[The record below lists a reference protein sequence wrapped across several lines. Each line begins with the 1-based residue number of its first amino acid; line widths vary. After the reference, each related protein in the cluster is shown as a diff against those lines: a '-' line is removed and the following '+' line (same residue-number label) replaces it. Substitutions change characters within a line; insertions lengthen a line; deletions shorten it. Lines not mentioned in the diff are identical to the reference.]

1 MINYKNPLYGD
12 SPEDLVKYW
21 LDELEDSDKTE
32 KDWRD
37 DAKAVVDIYRGEDV
51 AATAIGS
58 DGQKMRKNTFNILW
72 SNIETLKPAIYNKT
86 PVPNVQ
92 RRFKD
97 EDQLGKAVAQVLERS
112 LEFMVDASDF
122 DRPMSDAVDDYL
134 LVGRGVTRV
143 RYVPTFGTPEN
154 LESQDVYTTR
164 EEAEERATQIGCVGS
179 HSHDENGKVIYM
191 PCENHE
197 DYEKLVGSPLEM
209 PEGVSEDYEE
219 PVGEVVKEEV
229 VAESVA
235 FEDFRRG
242 TANKWTEVN
251 WVGFQHKLTKQDIE
265 EKFGEE
271 MADSVGIDVYAK
283 EEDDTYD
290 NETNRSQ
297 REGRVRV
304 WEIWCKATKKVYFI
318 APSFKDKPLNETDD
332 PLGLSGF
339 FPVPRPI
346 YSLTTTDSLIPVSEY
361 YLYKTL
367 ATELNNVT
375 KRIIDILKGLRLRG
389 IYDSRMSEIERLMD
403 SGDNKM
409 IPLDGASQYLDAGGL
424 DKAIWM
430 MPIDKYVGV
439 VNQLYAYR
447 QNLITSIYEIT
458 GISDV
463 LRGSSVASETA
474 TAQSI
479 KANYGSMRLQ
489 RRQREVQRYAR
500 DVIRLMAEVIAEQ
513 FSVDTLQKMTGLNFP
528 TEEEK
533 AMMQSQM
540 QMQMQQFQM
549 QAQQMQMQGQQ
560 PAPPPQPD
568 PQMLERL
575 EQPTWEQIQQVA
587 RDDLMREFK
596 VDIETDSTVAAN
608 DAEQQQNITELLTGI
623 TSFLNGI
630 GPAVESGAVPIETA
644 KSLLMAAVRRFKLG
658 TEVETAV
665 DKIGDQPIQNPEQQ
679 AGESGE
685 AEMAKQ
691 QAEMARLQSE
701 QQAEMAK
708 QKMELE
714 LAQSKHQMEM
724 QKLEREAQID
734 QADHQMKMQEMQAK
748 AQSKIVGL

>member
-21 LDELEDSDKTE
+21 LDELEDSDETE

-37 DAKAVVDIYRGEDV
+37 DANKVVDIYRGEDV

-143 RYVPTFGTPEN
+143 RYVPTFGTPEQP
-154 LESQDVYTTR
+154 E
-164 EEAEERATQIGCVGS
+164 G
-179 HSHDENGKVIYM
+179 
-191 PCENHE
+191 
-197 DYEKLVGSPLEM
+197 EM
-209 PEGVSEDYEE
+209 PSEMEENYEE

-229 VAESVA
+229 VAEAVA
-235 FEDFRRG
+235 YKDFRRG
-242 TANKWTEVN
+242 PANKWSEVD

-304 WEIWCKATKKVYFI
+304 WEIWCKTTKKVYFI

-361 YLYKTL
+361 YLYQTL

-389 IYDSRMSEIERLMD
+389 IYDSRMAEIERLMD

-560 PAPPPQPD
+560 PPPPPQPD
-568 PQMLERL
+568 PQILERL

-623 TSFLNGI
+623 TSFLSGI

>member
-21 LDELEDSDKTE
+21 LDELEDSDETE

-37 DAKAVVDIYRGEDV
+37 DANKVVDIYRGEDV

-143 RYVPTFGTPEN
+143 RYLPTFGTPEQP
-154 LESQDVYTTR
+154 E
-164 EEAEERATQIGCVGS
+164 G
-179 HSHDENGKVIYM
+179 
-191 PCENHE
+191 
-197 DYEKLVGSPLEM
+197 EM
-209 PEGVSEDYEE
+209 PSEMEENYEE

-229 VAESVA
+229 VAEAVA
-235 FEDFRRG
+235 YKDFRRG
-242 TANKWTEVN
+242 PANKWSEVD

-361 YLYKTL
+361 YLYQTL

-389 IYDSRMSEIERLMD
+389 IYDSRMAEIERLMD

-424 DKAIWM
+424 DRAIWM

-560 PAPPPQPD
+560 PPPPPQPD
-568 PQMLERL
+568 PQILERL

>member
-21 LDELEDSDKTE
+21 LDELEDSDETE

-37 DAKAVVDIYRGEDV
+37 DANKVVDIYRGEDV

-72 SNIETLKPAIYNKT
+72 SNIETLKRAIYNKT

-143 RYVPTFGTPEN
+143 RYVPTFGTPEQP
-154 LESQDVYTTR
+154 E
-164 EEAEERATQIGCVGS
+164 G
-179 HSHDENGKVIYM
+179 
-191 PCENHE
+191 
-197 DYEKLVGSPLEM
+197 EM
-209 PEGVSEDYEE
+209 PSEMEENYEE

-229 VAESVA
+229 VAEAVA
-235 FEDFRRG
+235 YKDFRRG
-242 TANKWTEVN
+242 PANKWSEVD

-304 WEIWCKATKKVYFI
+304 WEIWCKTTKKVYFI

-361 YLYKTL
+361 YLYQTL

-389 IYDSRMSEIERLMD
+389 IYDSRMAEIERLMD

-424 DKAIWM
+424 DRAIWM

-439 VNQLYAYR
+439 VNQLYSYR

-560 PAPPPQPD
+560 PPPPPQPD
-568 PQMLERL
+568 PQILERL

>member
-21 LDELEDSDKTE
+21 LDELEDSDETE

-37 DAKAVVDIYRGEDV
+37 DANKVVDIYRGEDV

-143 RYVPTFGTPEN
+143 RYVPTFGTPEQP
-154 LESQDVYTTR
+154 E
-164 EEAEERATQIGCVGS
+164 G
-179 HSHDENGKVIYM
+179 
-191 PCENHE
+191 
-197 DYEKLVGSPLEM
+197 EM
-209 PEGVSEDYEE
+209 PSEMEENYEE

-229 VAESVA
+229 VAEAVA
-235 FEDFRRG
+235 YKDFRRG
-242 TANKWTEVN
+242 PANKWSEVD

-304 WEIWCKATKKVYFI
+304 WEIWCKTTKKVYFI

-361 YLYKTL
+361 YLYQTL

-389 IYDSRMSEIERLMD
+389 IYDSRMAEIERLMD

-409 IPLDGASQYLDAGGL
+409 SPLDGASQYLDAGGL
-424 DKAIWM
+424 DRAIWM

-560 PAPPPQPD
+560 PPPPPQPD

-623 TSFLNGI
+623 TSFLSGI

>member
-1 MINYKNPLYGD
+1 MIDYKNPLYGD

-37 DAKAVVDIYRGEDV
+37 DAKSVVDIYRGEDV
-51 AATAIGS
+51 AATAVSS
-58 DGQKMRKNTFNILW
+58 DGQKMRRNTFNILW

-97 EDQLGKAVAQVLERS
+97 EDQLGRAGAQVLERA
-112 LEFMVDASDF
+112 LEFMVDANDL
-122 DRPMSDAVDDYL
+122 DAPMSDAVDDYL

-143 RYVPTFGTPEN
+143 RYVPTFGTPEQP
-154 LESQDVYTTR
+154 E
-164 EEAEERATQIGCVGS
+164 G
-179 HSHDENGKVIYM
+179 
-191 PCENHE
+191 
-197 DYEKLVGSPLEM
+197 EM
-209 PEGVSEDYEE
+209 PGEMEENYEE
-219 PVGEVVKEEV
+219 PVGEVVKEEAI
-229 VAESVA
+229 AESVA
-235 FEDFRRG
+235 YEDFRRG
-242 TANKWTEVN
+242 PANKWSEVD

-271 MADSVGIDVYAK
+271 MANSVGIDVYAR
-283 EEDDTYD
+283 EDDTYD
-290 NETNRSQ
+290 NETNRSP
-297 REGRVRV
+297 REGRTRI
-304 WEIWCKATKKVYFI
+304 WEIWCKTTKKVYFI
-318 APSFKDKPLNETDD
+318 APSYKDKPLNEADD

-339 FPVPRPI
+339 FPIPRPI

-361 YLYKTL
+361 YLYHTL

-389 IYDSRMSEIERLMD
+389 IYDSRMSEIGRLMD

-430 MPIDKYVGV
+430 MPIDKYVSV

-489 RRQREVQRYAR
+489 RRQREIQRYAR
-500 DVIRLMAEVIAEQ
+500 DVVRLLAEVIAEQ
-513 FSVDTLQKMTGLNFP
+513 FSIDTLQKMTGLDYP

-533 AMMQSQM
+533 AMIQSQM

-549 QAQQMQMQGQQ
+549 QAQQMQMEGQQ
-560 PAPPPQPD
+560 PPQPPQPD

-575 EQPTWEQIQQVA
+575 EKPTWEQIQQIA
-587 RDDLMREFK
+587 RDDLLREFK
-596 VDIETDSTVAAN
+596 VDIETDSTIAAN

-630 GPAVESGAVPIETA
+630 APAVESGAVPMETA

-691 QAEMARLQSE
+691 QAEMARLQAE

>member
-1 MINYKNPLYGD
+1 MIDYKNPLYGD

-37 DAKAVVDIYRGEDV
+37 DAKSVVDIYRGEDV
-51 AATAIGS
+51 AATAVNS
-58 DGQKMRKNTFNILW
+58 DGQKMRRNTFNILW

-97 EDQLGKAVAQVLERS
+97 EDQLGRAVAQVLERS

-122 DRPMSDAVDDYL
+122 DAPMNDAVDDYL

-143 RYVPTFGTPEN
+143 RYVPTFGTPE
-154 LESQDVYTTR
+154 Q
-164 EEAEERATQIGCVGS
+164 
-179 HSHDENGKVIYM
+179 
-191 PCENHE
+191 
-197 DYEKLVGSPLEM
+197 
-209 PEGVSEDYEE
+209 PEGEIPGEMAENYEE
-219 PVGEVVKEEV
+219 PVGEVVKEEAI
-229 VAESVA
+229 AESVA
-235 FEDFRRG
+235 YEDFRRG
-242 TANKWTEVN
+242 PANKWSEVD
-251 WVGFQHKLTKQDIE
+251 WVGFQHKLTKEDIE

-271 MADSVGIDVYAK
+271 MAGSVGIDVYK
-283 EEDDTYD
+283 DEDTYD
-290 NETNRSQ
+290 NETNRSP
-297 REGRVRV
+297 REGRTRI
-304 WEIWCKATKKVYFI
+304 WEIWCKTTKKVYFI
-318 APSFKDKPLNETDD
+318 APSYKDKPLNEADD

-339 FPVPRPI
+339 FPIPRPI

-361 YLYKTL
+361 YLYHTL

-389 IYDSRMSEIERLMD
+389 IYDSRMSEIGRLMD

-430 MPIDKYVGV
+430 MPIDKYVSV

-500 DVIRLMAEVIAEQ
+500 DVVRLLAEVIAEQ
-513 FSVDTLQKMTGLNFP
+513 FSIDTLQKMTGLDYP

-533 AMMQSQM
+533 AMIQSQM

-560 PAPPPQPD
+560 PPQPPQPD

-575 EQPTWEQIQQVA
+575 EKPTWEQIQQIA
-587 RDDLMREFK
+587 RDDLLREFK
-596 VDIETDSTVAAN
+596 VDIETDSTIAAN

-630 GPAVESGAVPIETA
+630 APAVESGAVPMETA

-685 AEMAKQ
+685 AEMAQQ
-691 QAEMARLQSE
+691 QAEMARQQAE

>member
-21 LDELEDSDKTE
+21 LDELEDSDETE

-37 DAKAVVDIYRGEDV
+37 DANKVVDIYRGEDV

-143 RYVPTFGTPEN
+143 RYVPTFGTPEQP
-154 LESQDVYTTR
+154 E
-164 EEAEERATQIGCVGS
+164 G
-179 HSHDENGKVIYM
+179 
-191 PCENHE
+191 
-197 DYEKLVGSPLEM
+197 EM
-209 PEGVSEDYEE
+209 PGEMEENYEE

-229 VAESVA
+229 VAEAVA
-235 FEDFRRG
+235 YKDFRRG
-242 TANKWTEVN
+242 PANKWSEVD

-304 WEIWCKATKKVYFI
+304 WEIWCKTTKKVYFI

-361 YLYKTL
+361 YLYQTL

-389 IYDSRMSEIERLMD
+389 IYDSRMAEIERLMD

-424 DKAIWM
+424 DRAIWM

-560 PAPPPQPD
+560 PAPPPQPA

-623 TSFLNGI
+623 TSFLSGI

>member
-1 MINYKNPLYGD
+1 M
-12 SPEDLVKYW
+12 
-21 LDELEDSDKTE
+21 
-32 KDWRD
+32 
-37 DAKAVVDIYRGEDV
+37 
-51 AATAIGS
+51 
-58 DGQKMRKNTFNILW
+58 
-72 SNIETLKPAIYNKT
+72 
-86 PVPNVQ
+86 
-92 RRFKD
+92 
-97 EDQLGKAVAQVLERS
+97 
-112 LEFMVDASDF
+112 
-122 DRPMSDAVDDYL
+122 
-134 LVGRGVTRV
+134 
-143 RYVPTFGTPEN
+143 PTFGTPEQP
-154 LESQDVYTTR
+154 E
-164 EEAEERATQIGCVGS
+164 G
-179 HSHDENGKVIYM
+179 
-191 PCENHE
+191 
-197 DYEKLVGSPLEM
+197 EM
-209 PEGVSEDYEE
+209 PSEMEENYEE

-229 VAESVA
+229 VAEAVA
-235 FEDFRRG
+235 YKDFRRG
-242 TANKWTEVN
+242 PANKWSEVD

-304 WEIWCKATKKVYFI
+304 WEIWCKTTKKVYFI

-361 YLYKTL
+361 YLYQTL

-389 IYDSRMSEIERLMD
+389 IYDSRMAEIERLMD

-424 DKAIWM
+424 DRAIWM

>member
-1 MINYKNPLYGD
+1 MIDYKNPLYGD

-21 LDELEDSDKTE
+21 LDELEDSDETE

-37 DAKAVVDIYRGEDV
+37 DAKSVVDIYRGEDV
-51 AATAIGS
+51 AATAVGS
-58 DGQKMRKNTFNILW
+58 DGQKMRRNTFNILW

-143 RYVPTFGTPEN
+143 RYVPTFGTPEQP
-154 LESQDVYTTR
+154 E
-164 EEAEERATQIGCVGS
+164 G
-179 HSHDENGKVIYM
+179 
-191 PCENHE
+191 
-197 DYEKLVGSPLEM
+197 EM
-209 PEGVSEDYEE
+209 PGEMEENYEE

-229 VAESVA
+229 VAEAVA
-235 FEDFRRG
+235 YKDFRRG
-242 TANKWTEVN
+242 PANKWSEVD
-251 WVGFQHKLTKQDIE
+251 WVGFQHKLTKQDIQ

-271 MADSVGIDVYAK
+271 MADSVGIDVYAR
-283 EEDDTYD
+283 EDDTYD

-361 YLYKTL
+361 YLYQTL

-389 IYDSRMSEIERLMD
+389 IYDSRMAEIERLMD

-533 AMMQSQM
+533 VMMQSQM

-560 PAPPPQPD
+560 PPQPPQPD

-630 GPAVESGAVPIETA
+630 APAVESGAVPMETA

>member
-21 LDELEDSDKTE
+21 LDELEDSDETE

-37 DAKAVVDIYRGEDV
+37 DANKVVDIYRGEDV

-143 RYVPTFGTPEN
+143 RYVPTFGTPEQP
-154 LESQDVYTTR
+154 E
-164 EEAEERATQIGCVGS
+164 G
-179 HSHDENGKVIYM
+179 
-191 PCENHE
+191 
-197 DYEKLVGSPLEM
+197 EM
-209 PEGVSEDYEE
+209 PSEMEENYEE

-229 VAESVA
+229 VAEAVA
-235 FEDFRRG
+235 YKDFRRG
-242 TANKWTEVN
+242 PANKWSEVD

-304 WEIWCKATKKVYFI
+304 WEIWCKTTKKVYFI

-361 YLYKTL
+361 YLYQTL

-389 IYDSRMSEIERLMD
+389 IYDSRMAEIERLMD

-424 DKAIWM
+424 DRAIWM

-560 PAPPPQPD
+560 PPPPPQPD
-568 PQMLERL
+568 PQILERL

>member
-1 MINYKNPLYGD
+1 
-12 SPEDLVKYW
+12 
-21 LDELEDSDKTE
+21 
-32 KDWRD
+32 
-37 DAKAVVDIYRGEDV
+37 
-51 AATAIGS
+51 
-58 DGQKMRKNTFNILW
+58 
-72 SNIETLKPAIYNKT
+72 
-86 PVPNVQ
+86 
-92 RRFKD
+92 
-97 EDQLGKAVAQVLERS
+97 
-112 LEFMVDASDF
+112 
-122 DRPMSDAVDDYL
+122 
-134 LVGRGVTRV
+134 
-143 RYVPTFGTPEN
+143 
-154 LESQDVYTTR
+154 
-164 EEAEERATQIGCVGS
+164 
-179 HSHDENGKVIYM
+179 
-191 PCENHE
+191 
-197 DYEKLVGSPLEM
+197 
-209 PEGVSEDYEE
+209 
-219 PVGEVVKEEV
+219 
-229 VAESVA
+229 
-235 FEDFRRG
+235 
-242 TANKWTEVN
+242 
-251 WVGFQHKLTKQDIE
+251 
-265 EKFGEE
+265 
-271 MADSVGIDVYAK
+271 
-283 EEDDTYD
+283 
-290 NETNRSQ
+290 
-297 REGRVRV
+297 
-304 WEIWCKATKKVYFI
+304 
-318 APSFKDKPLNETDD
+318 
-332 PLGLSGF
+332 
-339 FPVPRPI
+339 
-346 YSLTTTDSLIPVSEY
+346 
-361 YLYKTL
+361 
-367 ATELNNVT
+367 
-375 KRIIDILKGLRLRG
+375 
-389 IYDSRMSEIERLMD
+389 
-403 SGDNKM
+403 M

>member
-21 LDELEDSDKTE
+21 LDELEDSDETE

-37 DAKAVVDIYRGEDV
+37 DANKVVDIYRGEDV

-143 RYVPTFGTPEN
+143 RYVPTFGTPEQP
-154 LESQDVYTTR
+154 E
-164 EEAEERATQIGCVGS
+164 G
-179 HSHDENGKVIYM
+179 
-191 PCENHE
+191 
-197 DYEKLVGSPLEM
+197 EM
-209 PEGVSEDYEE
+209 PSEMEENYEE

-229 VAESVA
+229 VAEAVA
-235 FEDFRRG
+235 YKDFRRG
-242 TANKWTEVN
+242 PANKWSEVD

-304 WEIWCKATKKVYFI
+304 REIWCKATKKVYFI

-361 YLYKTL
+361 YLYQTL

-389 IYDSRMSEIERLMD
+389 IYDSRMAEIERLMD

-424 DKAIWM
+424 DRAIWM

-560 PAPPPQPD
+560 PPPPPQPD
-568 PQMLERL
+568 PQILERL

-623 TSFLNGI
+623 TSFLSGI

>member
-21 LDELEDSDKTE
+21 LDELEDSDETE

-37 DAKAVVDIYRGEDV
+37 DANKVVDIYRGEDV

-143 RYVPTFGTPEN
+143 RYVPTFGTPEQP
-154 LESQDVYTTR
+154 E
-164 EEAEERATQIGCVGS
+164 G
-179 HSHDENGKVIYM
+179 
-191 PCENHE
+191 
-197 DYEKLVGSPLEM
+197 EM
-209 PEGVSEDYEE
+209 PSEMEENYEE

-229 VAESVA
+229 VAEAVA
-235 FEDFRRG
+235 YKDFRRG
-242 TANKWTEVN
+242 PANKWSEVD

-304 WEIWCKATKKVYFI
+304 WEIWCKTTKKVYFI

-361 YLYKTL
+361 YLYQTL

-389 IYDSRMSEIERLMD
+389 IYDSRMAEIERLMD

-424 DKAIWM
+424 DRAIWM

-560 PAPPPQPD
+560 PPPPPQPD
-568 PQMLERL
+568 PQILERL

-623 TSFLNGI
+623 TSFLSGI

>member
-21 LDELEDSDKTE
+21 LDELEDSDETE

-37 DAKAVVDIYRGEDV
+37 DANKVVDIYRGEDV

-143 RYVPTFGTPEN
+143 RYVPTFGTPEQP
-154 LESQDVYTTR
+154 E
-164 EEAEERATQIGCVGS
+164 G
-179 HSHDENGKVIYM
+179 
-191 PCENHE
+191 
-197 DYEKLVGSPLEM
+197 EM
-209 PEGVSEDYEE
+209 PSEMEENYEE

-235 FEDFRRG
+235 YKDFRRG
-242 TANKWTEVN
+242 PANKWSEVD

-304 WEIWCKATKKVYFI
+304 WEIWCKTTKKVYFI

-361 YLYKTL
+361 YLYQTL

-389 IYDSRMSEIERLMD
+389 IYDSRMAEIERLMD

-424 DKAIWM
+424 DRAIWM

-623 TSFLNGI
+623 TSFLSGI

>member
-1 MINYKNPLYGD
+1 MIDYKNPLYGD

-37 DAKAVVDIYRGEDV
+37 DAKSVVDIYRGEDV
-51 AATAIGS
+51 AATAVSS
-58 DGQKMRKNTFNILW
+58 DGQKMRRNTFNILW

-97 EDQLGKAVAQVLERS
+97 EDQLGRAVAQVLERS
-112 LEFMVDASDF
+112 LEFMVDANDL
-122 DRPMSDAVDDYL
+122 DAPMSDAVDDYL

-143 RYVPTFGTPEN
+143 RYVPTFGTPE
-154 LESQDVYTTR
+154 Q
-164 EEAEERATQIGCVGS
+164 
-179 HSHDENGKVIYM
+179 
-191 PCENHE
+191 
-197 DYEKLVGSPLEM
+197 
-209 PEGVSEDYEE
+209 PEGEIPGEMAENYEE
-219 PVGEVVKEEV
+219 PVGEVVKEEAI
-229 VAESVA
+229 AESVA
-235 FEDFRRG
+235 YEDFRRG
-242 TANKWTEVN
+242 PANKWSEVD

-271 MADSVGIDVYAK
+271 MANSVGIDVYAR
-283 EEDDTYD
+283 EDDTYD
-290 NETNRSQ
+290 NETNRSP
-297 REGRVRV
+297 REGRTRI

-318 APSFKDKPLNETDD
+318 APSYKDKPLNEADD

-339 FPVPRPI
+339 FPIPRPI

-361 YLYKTL
+361 YLYHTL

-389 IYDSRMSEIERLMD
+389 IYDSRMSEIGRLMD

-430 MPIDKYVGV
+430 MPIDKYVSV

-500 DVIRLMAEVIAEQ
+500 DVVRLLAEVIAEQ
-513 FSVDTLQKMTGLNFP
+513 FSIDTLQKMTGLDYP

-533 AMMQSQM
+533 AMIQSQM

-560 PAPPPQPD
+560 PPQPPQPD

-575 EQPTWEQIQQVA
+575 EKPTWEQIQQIA
-587 RDDLMREFK
+587 RDDLLREFK
-596 VDIETDSTVAAN
+596 VDIETDSTIAAN

-623 TSFLNGI
+623 TAFLNGI
-630 GPAVESGAVPIETA
+630 APAVESGAVPMETA

-691 QAEMARLQSE
+691 QAEMARLQTE

>member
-1 MINYKNPLYGD
+1 MINYKNPLYGGTPD
-12 SPEDLVKYW
+12 ELVKYW
-21 LDELEDSDKTE
+21 LDELEDSTEIE

-37 DAKAVVDIYRGEDV
+37 DANKVVDIYRGEDV
-51 AATAIGS
+51 AATAISS

-97 EDQLGKAVAQVLERS
+97 EDQLGRAVAQVLERS
-112 LEFMVDASDF
+112 LEFMVDANDL
-122 DRPMSDAVDDYL
+122 DAPMSDAVDDYL

-143 RYVPTFGTPEN
+143 RYVPTFGTPEQP
-154 LESQDVYTTR
+154 E
-164 EEAEERATQIGCVGS
+164 G
-179 HSHDENGKVIYM
+179 
-191 PCENHE
+191 
-197 DYEKLVGSPLEM
+197 EM
-209 PEGVSEDYEE
+209 PGEMEENYEE

-229 VAESVA
+229 VAEAVA
-235 FEDFRRG
+235 YKDFRRG
-242 TANKWTEVN
+242 PANKWSEVD

-339 FPVPRPI
+339 FPIPRPI

-361 YLYKTL
+361 YLYHTL

-389 IYDSRMSEIERLMD
+389 IYDSRMSEIGRLMD

-430 MPIDKYVGV
+430 MPIDKYVSV

-500 DVIRLMAEVIAEQ
+500 DVVRLLAEVIAEQ
-513 FSVDTLQKMTGLNFP
+513 FSIDTLQKMTGLDYP

-533 AMMQSQM
+533 AMIQSQM

-560 PAPPPQPD
+560 PPQPPQPD

-575 EQPTWEQIQQVA
+575 EKPTWEQIQQIA
-587 RDDLMREFK
+587 RDDLLREFK
-596 VDIETDSTVAAN
+596 VDIETDSTIAAN

-630 GPAVESGAVPIETA
+630 APAVESGAVPMETA

>member
-143 RYVPTFGTPEN
+143 RYVPTFGTPEQP
-154 LESQDVYTTR
+154 E
-164 EEAEERATQIGCVGS
+164 G
-179 HSHDENGKVIYM
+179 
-191 PCENHE
+191 
-197 DYEKLVGSPLEM
+197 EM
-209 PEGVSEDYEE
+209 PSEMEENYEE

-229 VAESVA
+229 VAEAVA
-235 FEDFRRG
+235 YKDFRRG
-242 TANKWTEVN
+242 PANKWSEVD

-304 WEIWCKATKKVYFI
+304 WEIWCKTTKKVYFI

-361 YLYKTL
+361 YLYQTL

-389 IYDSRMSEIERLMD
+389 IYDSRMAEIERLMD

-513 FSVDTLQKMTGLNFP
+513 FSVDTMQKMTGLNFP

-560 PAPPPQPD
+560 PPPPPQPD
-568 PQMLERL
+568 PQILERL

-623 TSFLNGI
+623 TSFLSGI

>member
-1 MINYKNPLYGD
+1 MIDYKNPLYGD

-21 LDELEDSDKTE
+21 LDELEDSDETE

-37 DAKAVVDIYRGEDV
+37 DAKSVVDIYRGEDV
-51 AATAIGS
+51 AATAVGS
-58 DGQKMRKNTFNILW
+58 DGQKMRRNTFNILW

-97 EDQLGKAVAQVLERS
+97 EDQLGRAVAQVLERS
-112 LEFMVDASDF
+112 LEFMVDANDL
-122 DRPMSDAVDDYL
+122 DAPMSDAVDDYL

-143 RYVPTFGTPEN
+143 RYVPTFGTPEQP
-154 LESQDVYTTR
+154 E
-164 EEAEERATQIGCVGS
+164 G
-179 HSHDENGKVIYM
+179 
-191 PCENHE
+191 
-197 DYEKLVGSPLEM
+197 EM
-209 PEGVSEDYEE
+209 PGEMEENYEE
-219 PVGEVVKEEV
+219 PVGEVVKEEAI
-229 VAESVA
+229 AESVA
-235 FEDFRRG
+235 YEDFRRG
-242 TANKWTEVN
+242 PANKWSEVD

-271 MADSVGIDVYAK
+271 MANSVGIDVYAR
-283 EEDDTYD
+283 EDDTYD
-290 NETNRSQ
+290 NETNRSP
-297 REGRVRV
+297 REGRTRI
-304 WEIWCKATKKVYFI
+304 WEIWCKTTKKVYFI
-318 APSFKDKPLNETDD
+318 APSYKDKPLNEADD

-339 FPVPRPI
+339 FPIPRPI

-361 YLYKTL
+361 YLYHTL

-389 IYDSRMSEIERLMD
+389 IYDSRMSEIGRLMD

-430 MPIDKYVGV
+430 MPIDKYVSV

-489 RRQREVQRYAR
+489 RRQREIQRYAR
-500 DVIRLMAEVIAEQ
+500 DVVRLLAEVIAEQ
-513 FSVDTLQKMTGLNFP
+513 FSIDTLQKMTGLDYP

-533 AMMQSQM
+533 AMIQSQM

-549 QAQQMQMQGQQ
+549 QAQQMQMEGQQ
-560 PAPPPQPD
+560 PPQPPQPD

-575 EQPTWEQIQQVA
+575 EKPTWEQIQQIA
-587 RDDLMREFK
+587 RDDLLREFK
-596 VDIETDSTVAAN
+596 VDIETDSTIAAN

-623 TSFLNGI
+623 TAFLNGI
-630 GPAVESGAVPIETA
+630 APAVESGAVPMETA

-691 QAEMARLQSE
+691 QAEMARLQAE

-734 QADHQMKMQEMQAK
+734 QADHQMKIQEMQAK

>member
-21 LDELEDSDKTE
+21 LDELEDSDETE

-37 DAKAVVDIYRGEDV
+37 DANKVVDIYRGEDV

-143 RYVPTFGTPEN
+143 RYVPTFGTPEQP
-154 LESQDVYTTR
+154 E
-164 EEAEERATQIGCVGS
+164 G
-179 HSHDENGKVIYM
+179 
-191 PCENHE
+191 
-197 DYEKLVGSPLEM
+197 EM
-209 PEGVSEDYEE
+209 PSEMEENYEE

-229 VAESVA
+229 VAEAVA
-235 FEDFRRG
+235 YKDFRRG
-242 TANKWTEVN
+242 PANKWSEVD

-361 YLYKTL
+361 YLYQTL

-389 IYDSRMSEIERLMD
+389 IYDSRMAEIERLMD

-424 DKAIWM
+424 DRAIWM

-560 PAPPPQPD
+560 PPPPPQPD
-568 PQMLERL
+568 PQILERL

-623 TSFLNGI
+623 TSFLSGI

>member
-1 MINYKNPLYGD
+1 MIDYKNPLYGD

-21 LDELEDSDKTE
+21 LAELEDSDETE
-32 KDWRD
+32 KDWP
-37 DAKAVVDIYRGEDV
+37 DAAKSVVDIYRGEDV
-51 AATAIGS
+51 AATAVGS
-58 DGQKMRKNTFNILW
+58 DGQKMRRNTFNILW

-97 EDQLGKAVAQVLERS
+97 EDQLGRAVAQVLERS
-112 LEFMVDASDF
+112 LEFMVDANDL
-122 DRPMSDAVDDYL
+122 DAPMSDAVDDYL

-143 RYVPTFGTPEN
+143 RYVPTFGTPE
-154 LESQDVYTTR
+154 Q
-164 EEAEERATQIGCVGS
+164 
-179 HSHDENGKVIYM
+179 
-191 PCENHE
+191 
-197 DYEKLVGSPLEM
+197 
-209 PEGVSEDYEE
+209 PEGEIPGEMEENYEE
-219 PVGEVVKEEV
+219 PVGEVVKEEAI
-229 VAESVA
+229 AESVA
-235 FEDFRRG
+235 YEDFRRG
-242 TANKWTEVN
+242 PANKWSEVD

-271 MADSVGIDVYAK
+271 MANSVGIDVYAR
-283 EEDDTYD
+283 EDDTYD
-290 NETNRSQ
+290 NETNRSP
-297 REGRVRV
+297 REGRTRI
-304 WEIWCKATKKVYFI
+304 WEIWCKTTKKVYFI
-318 APSFKDKPLNETDD
+318 APSYKDKPLNEADD

-339 FPVPRPI
+339 FPIPRPI

-361 YLYKTL
+361 YLYHTL

-389 IYDSRMSEIERLMD
+389 IYDSRMSEIGRLMD

-430 MPIDKYVGV
+430 MPIDKYVSV

-489 RRQREVQRYAR
+489 RRQREIQRYAR
-500 DVIRLMAEVIAEQ
+500 DVVRLLAEVIAEQ
-513 FSVDTLQKMTGLNFP
+513 FSIDTLQKMTGLDYP

-533 AMMQSQM
+533 AMIQSQM

-560 PAPPPQPD
+560 PPQPPQPD

-575 EQPTWEQIQQVA
+575 EKPTWEQIQQIA
-587 RDDLMREFK
+587 RDDLLREFK
-596 VDIETDSTVAAN
+596 VDIETDSTIAAN

-630 GPAVESGAVPIETA
+630 APAVESGAVPMETA

-691 QAEMARLQSE
+691 QAEMARLQTE

>member
-21 LDELEDSDKTE
+21 LDELEDSDETE

-37 DAKAVVDIYRGEDV
+37 DANKVVDIYRGEDV

-143 RYVPTFGTPEN
+143 RYVPTFGTPEQP
-154 LESQDVYTTR
+154 E
-164 EEAEERATQIGCVGS
+164 G
-179 HSHDENGKVIYM
+179 
-191 PCENHE
+191 
-197 DYEKLVGSPLEM
+197 EM
-209 PEGVSEDYEE
+209 PSEMEENYEE

-229 VAESVA
+229 VAEAVA
-235 FEDFRRG
+235 YKDFRRG
-242 TANKWTEVN
+242 PANKWSEVD

-304 WEIWCKATKKVYFI
+304 WEIWCKTTKKVYFI

-361 YLYKTL
+361 YLYQTL

-389 IYDSRMSEIERLMD
+389 IYDSRMAEIERLMD

-424 DKAIWM
+424 DRAIWM

-560 PAPPPQPD
+560 PPPPPQPD
-568 PQMLERL
+568 PQILERL

-623 TSFLNGI
+623 TSFLSGI

-665 DKIGDQPIQNPEQQ
+665 DKIGDHPIQNPEQQ

>member
-21 LDELEDSDKTE
+21 LDELEDSDETE

-37 DAKAVVDIYRGEDV
+37 DANKVVDIYRGEDV

-143 RYVPTFGTPEN
+143 RYVPTFGTPEQP
-154 LESQDVYTTR
+154 E
-164 EEAEERATQIGCVGS
+164 G
-179 HSHDENGKVIYM
+179 
-191 PCENHE
+191 
-197 DYEKLVGSPLEM
+197 EM
-209 PEGVSEDYEE
+209 PSEMEENYEE

-229 VAESVA
+229 VAEAVA
-235 FEDFRRG
+235 YKDFRRG
-242 TANKWTEVN
+242 PANKWSEVD

-304 WEIWCKATKKVYFI
+304 WEIWCKTTKKVYFI

-361 YLYKTL
+361 YLYQTL

-389 IYDSRMSEIERLMD
+389 IYDSRMAEIERLMD

-424 DKAIWM
+424 DRAIWM

-439 VNQLYAYR
+439 VNQLYSYR

-549 QAQQMQMQGQQ
+549 QAQQMEMQGQQ
-560 PAPPPQPD
+560 PPPPPQPD
-568 PQMLERL
+568 PQILERL

>member
-21 LDELEDSDKTE
+21 LDELEDSDETE

-37 DAKAVVDIYRGEDV
+37 DANKVVDIYRGEDV

-143 RYVPTFGTPEN
+143 RYVPTFGTPEQP
-154 LESQDVYTTR
+154 E
-164 EEAEERATQIGCVGS
+164 G
-179 HSHDENGKVIYM
+179 
-191 PCENHE
+191 
-197 DYEKLVGSPLEM
+197 EM
-209 PEGVSEDYEE
+209 PSEMEENYEE

-229 VAESVA
+229 VAEAVA
-235 FEDFRRG
+235 YKDFRRG
-242 TANKWTEVN
+242 PANKWSEVD

-318 APSFKDKPLNETDD
+318 APSFNDKPLNETDD

-361 YLYKTL
+361 YLYQTL

-389 IYDSRMSEIERLMD
+389 IYDSRMAEIERLMD

-424 DKAIWM
+424 DRAIWM

-560 PAPPPQPD
+560 PPPPPQPD
-568 PQMLERL
+568 PQILERL

-623 TSFLNGI
+623 TSFLSGI

>member
-51 AATAIGS
+51 SSTAIGS

-112 LEFMVDASDF
+112 LDFMVDASDF

-143 RYVPTFGTPEN
+143 RYVPTFGTPEQP
-154 LESQDVYTTR
+154 E
-164 EEAEERATQIGCVGS
+164 G
-179 HSHDENGKVIYM
+179 
-191 PCENHE
+191 
-197 DYEKLVGSPLEM
+197 EM
-209 PEGVSEDYEE
+209 PGEMEENYEE
-219 PVGEVVKEEV
+219 PVGEVVREEV

-271 MADSVGIDVYAK
+271 MADSVGIDVYK

-304 WEIWCKATKKVYFI
+304 WEIWCKETKKVYFI
-318 APSFKDKPLNETDD
+318 APSFKDKPLKEADD

-346 YSLTTTDSLIPVSEY
+346 YTLTTTDSLIPVSEY

-424 DKAIWM
+424 DRAIWM

-463 LRGSSVASETA
+463 LRGTSVASETA

-623 TSFLNGI
+623 TSFLSGI
-630 GPAVESGAVPIETA
+630 GPAVESGAVPMETA

-679 AGESGE
+679 TGESGE

>member
-51 AATAIGS
+51 SSTAIGS

-143 RYVPTFGTPEN
+143 RYVPTFGTPEQP
-154 LESQDVYTTR
+154 E
-164 EEAEERATQIGCVGS
+164 G
-179 HSHDENGKVIYM
+179 
-191 PCENHE
+191 
-197 DYEKLVGSPLEM
+197 EM
-209 PEGVSEDYEE
+209 PGEMEENYEE
-219 PVGEVVKEEV
+219 PVGEVVREEV

-271 MADSVGIDVYAK
+271 MADSVGIDVYK

-304 WEIWCKATKKVYFI
+304 WEIWCKETKKVYFI
-318 APSFKDKPLNETDD
+318 APSFKDKPLKEADD

-346 YSLTTTDSLIPVSEY
+346 YTLTTTDSLIPVSEY

-424 DKAIWM
+424 DRAIWM

-463 LRGSSVASETA
+463 LRGTSVASETA

-560 PAPPPQPD
+560 PAPPQQPD

-623 TSFLNGI
+623 TSFLSGI
-630 GPAVESGAVPIETA
+630 GPAVESGAVPMETA

-679 AGESGE
+679 TGESGE

>member
-51 AATAIGS
+51 SSTAIGS

-143 RYVPTFGTPEN
+143 RYVPTFGTPEQP
-154 LESQDVYTTR
+154 E
-164 EEAEERATQIGCVGS
+164 G
-179 HSHDENGKVIYM
+179 
-191 PCENHE
+191 
-197 DYEKLVGSPLEM
+197 EM
-209 PEGVSEDYEE
+209 PGEMEENYEE

-229 VAESVA
+229 VAEAVA
-235 FEDFRRG
+235 YKDFRRG
-242 TANKWTEVN
+242 PANKWSEVD

-389 IYDSRMSEIERLMD
+389 IYDSRMAEIERLMD

-424 DKAIWM
+424 DRAIWM

>member
-21 LDELEDSDKTE
+21 LDELEDSDETE

-37 DAKAVVDIYRGEDV
+37 DANKVVDIYRGEDV

-143 RYVPTFGTPEN
+143 RYVPTFGTPEQP
-154 LESQDVYTTR
+154 E
-164 EEAEERATQIGCVGS
+164 G
-179 HSHDENGKVIYM
+179 
-191 PCENHE
+191 
-197 DYEKLVGSPLEM
+197 EM
-209 PEGVSEDYEE
+209 PSEMEENYEE

-229 VAESVA
+229 VAEAVA
-235 FEDFRRG
+235 YKDFRRG
-242 TANKWTEVN
+242 PANKWSEVD

-304 WEIWCKATKKVYFI
+304 WEIWCKTTKKVYFI

-361 YLYKTL
+361 YLYQTL

-389 IYDSRMSEIERLMD
+389 IYDSRMAEIERLMD

-489 RRQREVQRYAR
+489 RREREVQRYAR

-560 PAPPPQPD
+560 PPPPPQPD
-568 PQMLERL
+568 PQILERL

-623 TSFLNGI
+623 TSFLSGI

>member
-51 AATAIGS
+51 SSTAIGS

-143 RYVPTFGTPEN
+143 RYVPTFGTPEQP
-154 LESQDVYTTR
+154 E
-164 EEAEERATQIGCVGS
+164 G
-179 HSHDENGKVIYM
+179 
-191 PCENHE
+191 
-197 DYEKLVGSPLEM
+197 EM
-209 PEGVSEDYEE
+209 PGEMEENYEE
-219 PVGEVVKEEV
+219 PVGEVVREEV

-271 MADSVGIDVYAK
+271 MADSVGIDVYK

-304 WEIWCKATKKVYFI
+304 WEIWCKETKKVYFI
-318 APSFKDKPLNETDD
+318 APSFKDKPLKEADD

-346 YSLTTTDSLIPVSEY
+346 YTLTTTDSLIPVSEY

-424 DKAIWM
+424 DRAIWM

-463 LRGSSVASETA
+463 LRGTSVASETA

-623 TSFLNGI
+623 TSFLSGI
-630 GPAVESGAVPIETA
+630 GPAVESGAVPMETA

-679 AGESGE
+679 TGESGE

>member
-21 LDELEDSDKTE
+21 LDELEDSDETE

-37 DAKAVVDIYRGEDV
+37 DANKVVDIYRGEDV

-143 RYVPTFGTPEN
+143 RYVPTFGTPEQP
-154 LESQDVYTTR
+154 E
-164 EEAEERATQIGCVGS
+164 G
-179 HSHDENGKVIYM
+179 
-191 PCENHE
+191 
-197 DYEKLVGSPLEM
+197 EM
-209 PEGVSEDYEE
+209 PSEMEENYEE

-229 VAESVA
+229 VAEAVA
-235 FEDFRRG
+235 YKDFRRG
-242 TANKWTEVN
+242 PANKWSEVD

-332 PLGLSGF
+332 PLGLAGV

-361 YLYKTL
+361 YLYQTL

-389 IYDSRMSEIERLMD
+389 IYDSRMAEIERLMD

-409 IPLDGASQYLDAGGL
+409 IPLDCASQYLDAGGL
-424 DKAIWM
+424 DRAIWM

-560 PAPPPQPD
+560 PPPPPQPD
-568 PQMLERL
+568 PQILERL

-623 TSFLNGI
+623 TSFLSGI

>member
-1 MINYKNPLYGD
+1 
-12 SPEDLVKYW
+12 
-21 LDELEDSDKTE
+21 
-32 KDWRD
+32 
-37 DAKAVVDIYRGEDV
+37 
-51 AATAIGS
+51 
-58 DGQKMRKNTFNILW
+58 
-72 SNIETLKPAIYNKT
+72 
-86 PVPNVQ
+86 
-92 RRFKD
+92 
-97 EDQLGKAVAQVLERS
+97 
-112 LEFMVDASDF
+112 
-122 DRPMSDAVDDYL
+122 
-134 LVGRGVTRV
+134 
-143 RYVPTFGTPEN
+143 
-154 LESQDVYTTR
+154 
-164 EEAEERATQIGCVGS
+164 
-179 HSHDENGKVIYM
+179 
-191 PCENHE
+191 
-197 DYEKLVGSPLEM
+197 
-209 PEGVSEDYEE
+209 
-219 PVGEVVKEEV
+219 
-229 VAESVA
+229 
-235 FEDFRRG
+235 
-242 TANKWTEVN
+242 
-251 WVGFQHKLTKQDIE
+251 
-265 EKFGEE
+265 
-271 MADSVGIDVYAK
+271 
-283 EEDDTYD
+283 
-290 NETNRSQ
+290 
-297 REGRVRV
+297 
-304 WEIWCKATKKVYFI
+304 
-318 APSFKDKPLNETDD
+318 
-332 PLGLSGF
+332 
-339 FPVPRPI
+339 
-346 YSLTTTDSLIPVSEY
+346 
-361 YLYKTL
+361 
-367 ATELNNVT
+367 
-375 KRIIDILKGLRLRG
+375 
-389 IYDSRMSEIERLMD
+389 MD

-424 DKAIWM
+424 DRAIWM

-463 LRGSSVASETA
+463 LRGTSVASETA

-623 TSFLNGI
+623 TSFLSGI
-630 GPAVESGAVPIETA
+630 GPAVESGAVPMETA

-679 AGESGE
+679 TGESGE

>member
-1 MINYKNPLYGD
+1 
-12 SPEDLVKYW
+12 
-21 LDELEDSDKTE
+21 
-32 KDWRD
+32 
-37 DAKAVVDIYRGEDV
+37 
-51 AATAIGS
+51 
-58 DGQKMRKNTFNILW
+58 MRKNTFNILW

-143 RYVPTFGTPEN
+143 RYVPTFGTPEQP
-154 LESQDVYTTR
+154 E
-164 EEAEERATQIGCVGS
+164 G
-179 HSHDENGKVIYM
+179 
-191 PCENHE
+191 
-197 DYEKLVGSPLEM
+197 EM
-209 PEGVSEDYEE
+209 PSEMEENYEE

-229 VAESVA
+229 VAEAVA
-235 FEDFRRG
+235 YKDFRRG
-242 TANKWTEVN
+242 PANKWSEVD

-304 WEIWCKATKKVYFI
+304 WEIWCKTTKKVYFI

-361 YLYKTL
+361 YLYQTL

-560 PAPPPQPD
+560 PPPPPQPD
-568 PQMLERL
+568 PQILERL

>member
-1 MINYKNPLYGD
+1 MINYKNPLYGGTPD
-12 SPEDLVKYW
+12 ELVKYW
-21 LDELEDSDKTE
+21 LDELEDSTEIE

-37 DAKAVVDIYRGEDV
+37 DANKVVDIYRGEDV
-51 AATAIGS
+51 AATAVGS
-58 DGQKMRKNTFNILW
+58 DGQKMRRNTFNILW

-143 RYVPTFGTPEN
+143 RYVPTFGTPEQP
-154 LESQDVYTTR
+154 E
-164 EEAEERATQIGCVGS
+164 G
-179 HSHDENGKVIYM
+179 
-191 PCENHE
+191 
-197 DYEKLVGSPLEM
+197 EM
-209 PEGVSEDYEE
+209 PGEMEENYEE

-229 VAESVA
+229 VAEAVA
-235 FEDFRRG
+235 YKDFRRG
-242 TANKWTEVN
+242 PANKWSEVD

-361 YLYKTL
+361 YLYQTL

-389 IYDSRMSEIERLMD
+389 IYDSRMAEIERLMD

-533 AMMQSQM
+533 VMMQSQM

-560 PAPPPQPD
+560 PPQPPQPD

-630 GPAVESGAVPIETA
+630 APAVESGAVPMETA

>member
-51 AATAIGS
+51 SSTAIGS

-143 RYVPTFGTPEN
+143 RYVPTFGTPEQP
-154 LESQDVYTTR
+154 E
-164 EEAEERATQIGCVGS
+164 G
-179 HSHDENGKVIYM
+179 
-191 PCENHE
+191 
-197 DYEKLVGSPLEM
+197 EM
-209 PEGVSEDYEE
+209 PGEMEENYEE
-219 PVGEVVKEEV
+219 PVGEVVREEV

-271 MADSVGIDVYAK
+271 MADSVGIDVYK

-304 WEIWCKATKKVYFI
+304 WEIWCKETKKVYFI
-318 APSFKDKPLNETDD
+318 APSFKDKPLKEADD

-346 YSLTTTDSLIPVSEY
+346 YTLTTTDSLIPVSEY

-389 IYDSRMSEIERLMD
+389 IYDSRMAEIERLMD

-424 DKAIWM
+424 DRAIWM

-463 LRGSSVASETA
+463 LRGTSVASETA

-623 TSFLNGI
+623 TSFLSGI
-630 GPAVESGAVPIETA
+630 GPAVESGAVPMETA

-679 AGESGE
+679 TGESGE

>member
-1 MINYKNPLYGD
+1 MINYKNPLYGGTPD
-12 SPEDLVKYW
+12 ELVKYW
-21 LDELEDSDKTE
+21 LDELEDSTEIE

-37 DAKAVVDIYRGEDV
+37 DANKVVDIYRGEDV
-51 AATAIGS
+51 AATAISS

-97 EDQLGKAVAQVLERS
+97 EDQLGKAVAQVLESS

-143 RYVPTFGTPEN
+143 RYVPTFGTPEQP
-154 LESQDVYTTR
+154 E
-164 EEAEERATQIGCVGS
+164 G
-179 HSHDENGKVIYM
+179 
-191 PCENHE
+191 
-197 DYEKLVGSPLEM
+197 EM
-209 PEGVSEDYEE
+209 PGEMEENYEE

-229 VAESVA
+229 VAEAVA
-235 FEDFRRG
+235 YKDFRRG
-242 TANKWTEVN
+242 PANKWSEVD

-361 YLYKTL
+361 YLYQTL

-389 IYDSRMSEIERLMD
+389 IYDSRMAEIERLMD

-533 AMMQSQM
+533 VMMQSQM

-560 PAPPPQPD
+560 PPQPPQPD

-630 GPAVESGAVPIETA
+630 APAVESGAVPMETA

>member
-1 MINYKNPLYGD
+1 MIDYKNPLYGD

-21 LDELEDSDKTE
+21 LDELEDSDETE

-37 DAKAVVDIYRGEDV
+37 DANKVVDIYRGEDV

-143 RYVPTFGTPEN
+143 RYVPTFGTPEQP
-154 LESQDVYTTR
+154 E
-164 EEAEERATQIGCVGS
+164 G
-179 HSHDENGKVIYM
+179 
-191 PCENHE
+191 
-197 DYEKLVGSPLEM
+197 EM
-209 PEGVSEDYEE
+209 PSEMEENYEE

-229 VAESVA
+229 VAEAVA
-235 FEDFRRG
+235 YKDFRRG
-242 TANKWTEVN
+242 PANKWSEVD

-304 WEIWCKATKKVYFI
+304 WEIWCKTTKKVYFI

-361 YLYKTL
+361 YLYQTL

-389 IYDSRMSEIERLMD
+389 IYDSRMAEIERLMD

-424 DKAIWM
+424 DRAIWM

-560 PAPPPQPD
+560 PPPPPQPD
-568 PQMLERL
+568 PQILERL

-623 TSFLNGI
+623 TSFLSGI

-665 DKIGDQPIQNPEQQ
+665 DKIGDHPIQNPEQQ

>member
-1 MINYKNPLYGD
+1 
-12 SPEDLVKYW
+12 
-21 LDELEDSDKTE
+21 
-32 KDWRD
+32 
-37 DAKAVVDIYRGEDV
+37 
-51 AATAIGS
+51 
-58 DGQKMRKNTFNILW
+58 
-72 SNIETLKPAIYNKT
+72 
-86 PVPNVQ
+86 
-92 RRFKD
+92 
-97 EDQLGKAVAQVLERS
+97 
-112 LEFMVDASDF
+112 
-122 DRPMSDAVDDYL
+122 
-134 LVGRGVTRV
+134 
-143 RYVPTFGTPEN
+143 
-154 LESQDVYTTR
+154 
-164 EEAEERATQIGCVGS
+164 
-179 HSHDENGKVIYM
+179 
-191 PCENHE
+191 
-197 DYEKLVGSPLEM
+197 
-209 PEGVSEDYEE
+209 
-219 PVGEVVKEEV
+219 
-229 VAESVA
+229 
-235 FEDFRRG
+235 
-242 TANKWTEVN
+242 
-251 WVGFQHKLTKQDIE
+251 
-265 EKFGEE
+265 
-271 MADSVGIDVYAK
+271 MADSVGIDVYK

-304 WEIWCKATKKVYFI
+304 WEIWCKETKKVYFI
-318 APSFKDKPLNETDD
+318 APSFKDKPLKEADD

-346 YSLTTTDSLIPVSEY
+346 YTLTTTDSLIPVSEY

-424 DKAIWM
+424 DRAIWM

-630 GPAVESGAVPIETA
+630 GPAVESGAVPMETA

-691 QAEMARLQSE
+691 QAEMAKLQSE

>member
-1 MINYKNPLYGD
+1 MIDYKNPLYGD

-37 DAKAVVDIYRGEDV
+37 DAKSVVDIYRGEDV
-51 AATAIGS
+51 AATAVNS
-58 DGQKMRKNTFNILW
+58 DGQKMRRNTFNILW

-97 EDQLGKAVAQVLERS
+97 EDQLGRAVAQVLERS
-112 LEFMVDASDF
+112 LEFMVDANDL
-122 DRPMSDAVDDYL
+122 DAPMSDAVDDYL

-143 RYVPTFGTPEN
+143 RYVPTFGTPE
-154 LESQDVYTTR
+154 Q
-164 EEAEERATQIGCVGS
+164 
-179 HSHDENGKVIYM
+179 
-191 PCENHE
+191 
-197 DYEKLVGSPLEM
+197 
-209 PEGVSEDYEE
+209 PEGEIPGEMAENYEE
-219 PVGEVVKEEV
+219 PVGEVVKEEAI
-229 VAESVA
+229 AESVA
-235 FEDFRRG
+235 YEDFRRG
-242 TANKWTEVN
+242 PANKWSEVD

-271 MADSVGIDVYAK
+271 MANSVGIDVYAR
-283 EEDDTYD
+283 EDDTYD
-290 NETNRSQ
+290 NETNRSP
-297 REGRVRV
+297 REGRTRI

-318 APSFKDKPLNETDD
+318 APSYKDKPLNEADD

-339 FPVPRPI
+339 FPIPRPI

-361 YLYKTL
+361 YLYHTL

-389 IYDSRMSEIERLMD
+389 IYDSRMSEIGRLMD

-430 MPIDKYVGV
+430 MPIDKYVSV

-500 DVIRLMAEVIAEQ
+500 DVVRLLAEVIAEQ
-513 FSVDTLQKMTGLNFP
+513 FSIDTLQKMTGLDYP

-533 AMMQSQM
+533 AMIQSQM

-560 PAPPPQPD
+560 PPQPPQPD

-575 EQPTWEQIQQVA
+575 EKPTWEQIQQIA
-587 RDDLMREFK
+587 RDDLLREFK
-596 VDIETDSTVAAN
+596 VDIETDSTIAAN

-630 GPAVESGAVPIETA
+630 APAVESGAVPMETA

-691 QAEMARLQSE
+691 QAEMARLQAE

>member
-1 MINYKNPLYGD
+1 MIDYKNPLYGD

-37 DAKAVVDIYRGEDV
+37 DAKSVVDIYRGEDV
-51 AATAIGS
+51 AATAVSS
-58 DGQKMRKNTFNILW
+58 DGQKMRRNTFNILW

-97 EDQLGKAVAQVLERS
+97 EDQLGRAVAQVLERS
-112 LEFMVDASDF
+112 LEFMVDANDF
-122 DRPMSDAVDDYL
+122 DAPMSDAVDDYL

-143 RYVPTFGTPEN
+143 RYVPTFGTPE
-154 LESQDVYTTR
+154 Q
-164 EEAEERATQIGCVGS
+164 
-179 HSHDENGKVIYM
+179 
-191 PCENHE
+191 
-197 DYEKLVGSPLEM
+197 
-209 PEGVSEDYEE
+209 PEGEIPGEMAENYEE
-219 PVGEVVKEEV
+219 PVGEVVKEEAI
-229 VAESVA
+229 AESVA
-235 FEDFRRG
+235 YEDFRRG
-242 TANKWTEVN
+242 PANKWTEVP
-251 WVGFQHKLTKQDIE
+251 WVAFQHKLTKQDIE
-265 EKFGEE
+265 EKFGE
-271 MADSVGIDVYAK
+271 DVVKSVGIDVYK
-283 EEDDTYD
+283 DDDNYD
-290 NETNRSQ
+290 TETNRSQ
-297 REGRVRV
+297 DGRTRC
-304 WEIWCKATKKVYFI
+304 WEIWCKETKKVYFI
-318 APSFKDKPLNETDD
+318 APSYKDKPLKEADD

-339 FPVPRPI
+339 FPIPRPI

-361 YLYKTL
+361 YLYHTL

-389 IYDSRMSEIERLMD
+389 IYDSRMSEIGRLMD

-430 MPIDKYVGV
+430 MPIDKYVSV

-463 LRGSSVASETA
+463 LRGTSKASETA
-474 TAQSI
+474 TAQTI

-500 DVIRLMAEVIAEQ
+500 DVVRLLAEVIAEQ
-513 FSVDTLQKMTGLNFP
+513 FSIDTLQKMTGLDYP

-560 PAPPPQPD
+560 PPQPPQPD
-568 PQMLERL
+568 PQMLERM
-575 EQPTWEQIQQVA
+575 EKPTWEQIQQVA
-587 RDDLMREFK
+587 RDDLLREFK
-596 VDIETDSTVAAN
+596 VDIETDSTIAAN

-630 GPAVESGAVPIETA
+630 APAVESGAVPMETA

-658 TEVETAV
+658 TEVESAV
-665 DKIGDQPIQNPEQQ
+665 DKIGDKPIQNPEQQ

-685 AEMAKQ
+685 AEMAQQ
-691 QAEMARLQSE
+691 QAEMARQQAE

-734 QADHQMKMQEMQAK
+734 QADHQMKMQEIQVK